1 MRSTARCGPPLPE
14 RSAAPAAGLHP
25 GDREEVSPVLV
36 TRRRALGLLAT
47 LAAGASAAAC
57 GAIPRRTREP
67 AVPRVRG
74 AAAGR
79 VEGAGAIRVNLSS
92 RGGASSISATGGW
105 RLHDGDSSS
114 TLVGG
119 GAGDRWRIQLDGGR
133 LRAVHDDGRAS
144 ARPDGPLILRAVDRE
159 DFVTLEGKRYRGELH
174 FHPGEAGPIVVNRLP
189 LESYLRGV
197 VPLEIGTGRGT
208 DTAAVQAQAVAAR
221 SYALMRLATP
231 SRPWDV
237 MSTVDDQVYGGVE
250 AERDWADYGVSST
263 QGLVLAYDGRVV
275 SAPYHSTCGGRTAET
290 TEVWRGA
297 GQPYL
302 QSVSDAVAGGSGHYC
317 EISPRFRWTESWT
330 RAALGTTVSRH
341 IGRYASVPSRGLGTI
356 RDLEIEDH
364 TPTGRVGTL
373 AIVTSTG
380 RYRLVRNEIRFV
392 LRDAGGAILNSTY
405 FSLETDRGADGAL
418 RKLTVQGG
426 GYGHG
431 IGMCQWGAIGRA
443 RAGQDFREILR
454 TYYPG
459 TTVAAAD

>member
-1 MRSTARCGPPLPE
+1 MRWTARCGRPVSE
-14 RSAAPAAGLHP
+14 RDG
-25 GDREEVSPVLV
+25 V

-57 GAIPRRTREP
+57 GVIPRRTREP
-67 AVPRVRG
+67 AGPRIGG

-79 VEGAGAIRVNLSS
+79 VEGTGAIRVNLSP
-92 RGGASSISATGGW
+92 RGRTTTISATGGW
-105 RLHDGDSSS
+105 RLSEGGESS

-119 GAGDRWRIQLDGGR
+119 GAGDPWRVQLEDGL
-133 LRAVHDDGRAS
+133 LRAVHADGRAS
-144 ARPDGPLILRAVDRE
+144 ARAEGPLILRALDR
-159 DFVTLEGKRYRGELH
+159 DAFVTLDGKRYRGELH
-174 FHPGEAGPIVVNRLP
+174 FHPGESGPLVVNRVP

-197 VPLEIGTGRGT
+197 VPLEIGTGRST

-237 MSTVDDQVYGGVE
+237 MATVDDQVYGGVE

-263 QGLVLAYDGRVV
+263 LGLVLAYDGRVV

-290 TEVWRGA
+290 TEVWSGT

-302 QSVSDAVAGGSGHYC
+302 QSVSDAIPGGAGHYC
-317 EISPRFRWTESWT
+317 EISPRFRWTERWT
-330 RAALGTTVSRH
+330 RSALDETVSRH

-356 RDLEIEDH
+356 RELEIEDH

-392 LRDAGGAILNSTY
+392 LRNAGGAILNSTY
-405 FSLETDRGADGAL
+405 FSLEMDRGDDGAL
-418 RKLTVQGG
+418 RALTARGG